1 MPDGQHVTLAL
12 RDSGHA
18 VTANADART
27 VRQQRQLRRSLIG
40 WTIFG
45 VVLAGLVI
53 LGVRALKKKP
63 LSVKTTKV
71 ERTLVRDV
79 VSSSTAG
86 EVVPARKATVRAE
99 LGARVVAVKHERGDR
114 VKRGEPVIVLD
125 AADLEARVAQAA
137 ATLSQSGAQMAQ
149 AQAHV
154 AAARRTAE
162 RAKNLAAR
170 GAGTAQLS
178 EDTEAALHEAE
189 EAARAADGMRAQAEA
204 ALRVARVARGRA
216 EIDAPFDG
224 IIVDLKLDPG
234 EELSPGAPVF
244 EIIDDSKLYV
254 EAAIDEADVAR
265 VKPGQSATLTLDAL
279 PGKSIQAVVSR
290 LSPAVRKDLKG
301 ARTLPLDVDVKDP
314 KGAMDIGLK
323 SGMSADV
330 EIIVAEKPDVP
341 SLPTNVIIGRGAK
354 RNVYKIVEGHAKLTP
369 VEVGL
374 SNWDR
379 TEILSGV
386 STGDEVVATLNIKE
400 LEDGVAVK
408 PGKP

>member
-1 MPDGQHVTLAL
+1 
-12 RDSGHA
+12 

-99 LGARVVAVKHERGDR
+99 LGARV
-114 VKRGEPVIVLD
+114 KRGEPVIVLD

-178 EDTEAALHEAE
+178 EDSEAALHEAE